1 MNDQTNVQTVGIAA
15 GATVIVMWLL
25 AFFAPDLMAT
35 APTGLEA
42 AITGVVAVI
51 AGWFLPKDK
60 FTKGTGNG

>member
-1 MNDQTNVQTVGIAA
+1 MDTQTNVQTVGMAA

-25 AFFAPDLMAT
+25 AFFQPALMST

-42 AITGVVAVI
+42 AITGVIACVAAYI
-51 AGWFLPKDK
+51 LPKDK

>member
-1 MNDQTNVQTVGIAA
+1 MDTQTNVQTVGVAA

-25 AFFAPDLMAT
+25 DFFAPALMAT

-42 AITGVVAVI
+42 AITGVIVVI

>member
-1 MNDQTNVQTVGIAA
+1 MDTQTNVQTVGLAA

-25 AFFAPDLMAT
+25 GFYQPALMST

-42 AITGVVAVI
+42 AITGVITCVA
-51 AGWFLPKDK
+51 GYFLPKEK

>member
-1 MNDQTNVQTVGIAA
+1 MNDQTNIQTVGLAA

-25 AFFAPDLMAT
+25 GFFAPDLMAT

-42 AITGVVAVI
+42 AITGVVAVM
-51 AGWFLPKDK
+51 AGYVLPKDK